1 MATHPRM
8 ITYCTFFFVSLKN
21 YSYNFIIFPFVW
33 LRKIRSGNS
42 KNNAV
47 IELLFYIIQ
56 LYFFYWLLCVLHT
69 ETYVFQ
75 STQLADF
82 LRPVKR
88 SECNYAVHSLDD
100 FNGDGKKRNLLL
112 SRLVKNKKISL
123 VSDIN
128 VEKVKER
135 ENKDEDEDE
144 DDMKKKKY
152 KKKKLSIGVLYLY
165 DGSPSGG
172 NGNDGGESWSE
183 PLMSRV
189 ISNRKKYCDR
199 HGYRLINA
207 NHLIDRTRP
216 AAWSKL
222 KAIDHYLSIKND
234 FEDGIEG
241 SLNSSTYNESQV
253 KGAVT
258 YDYMLYI
265 DMDVIIM
272 NFEVRLEDFI
282 LAVNTKNGD
291 SSTTFPEFI
300 MTEDWK
306 GYKYI
311 HFDVHICDDVCVL
324 FDLREILLL
333 YHYLSSLLND
343 SNRHISCYRI
353 FSFTPA
359 LFVF

>member
-21 YSYNFIIFPFVW
+21 YSYNFITFPFVW
-33 LRKIRSGNS
+33 LRKIRSGYS
-42 KNNAV
+42 KKNAV
-47 IELLFYIIQ
+47 VELLFYLIQ
-56 LYFFYWLLCVLHT
+56 LFFFYRLSCVLHT

-88 SECNYAVHSLDD
+88 SECNYAVHSLED

-112 SRLVKNKKISL
+112 SSLVKNKKISL

-128 VEKVKER
+128 VENER
-135 ENKDEDEDE
+135 ENKDED
-144 DDMKKKKY
+144 DMKKN

-189 ISNRKKYCDR
+189 IVNRKKYCDR
-199 HGYRLINA
+199 HGYYLINA

-222 KAIDHYLSIKND
+222 RAIDHYLSIKND
-234 FEDGIEG
+234 GIVD
-241 SLNSSTYNESQV
+241 SFNNSTDNEPQI

-282 LAVNTKNGD
+282 LAVNDRNGD
-291 SSTTFPEFI
+291 SSTIFPEFI

-306 GYKYI
+306 G
-311 HFDVHICDDVCVL
+311 
-324 FDLREILLL
+324 
-333 YHYLSSLLND
+333 
-343 SNRHISCYRI
+343 
-353 FSFTPA
+353 
-359 LFVF
+359 

>member
-21 YSYNFIIFPFVW
+21 YSYNFITFPFVW
-33 LRKIRSGNS
+33 LRKIRSGYS
-42 KNNAV
+42 KKNAV
-47 IELLFYIIQ
+47 VELLFYLIQ
-56 LYFFYWLLCVLHT
+56 LFFFYRLSCVLHT

-88 SECNYAVHSLDD
+88 SECNYAVHSLED

-112 SRLVKNKKISL
+112 SSLVKNKKISL

-128 VEKVKER
+128 VENER
-135 ENKDEDEDE
+135 ENKDED
-144 DDMKKKKY
+144 DMKKN

-189 ISNRKKYCDR
+189 IVNRKKYCDR
-199 HGYRLINA
+199 HGYYLINA

-222 KAIDHYLSIKND
+222 RAIDHYLSIKND
-234 FEDGIEG
+234 GIVD
-241 SLNSSTYNESQV
+241 SLNNSTDNEPQI

-282 LAVNTKNGD
+282 LAVNDRNGD
-291 SSTTFPEFI
+291 SSTIFPEFI

-306 GYKYI
+306 G
-311 HFDVHICDDVCVL
+311 
-324 FDLREILLL
+324 
-333 YHYLSSLLND
+333 
-343 SNRHISCYRI
+343 
-353 FSFTPA
+353 
-359 LFVF
+359 

>member
-33 LRKIRSGNS
+33 LRKIKNGNS
-42 KNNAV
+42 KKNAA
-47 IELLFYIIQ
+47 IELLFYLIQ
-56 LYFFYWLLCVLHT
+56 LCAFYHILCVLHT

-75 STQLADF
+75 STQLADR
-82 LRPVKR
+82 LCPVKR
-88 SECNYAVHSLDD
+88 SECKYAVHSLED

-123 VSDIN
+123 VSDIDFEI
-128 VEKVKER
+128 EKEK
-135 ENKDEDEDE
+135 ENKDEDKDNV
-144 DDMKKKKY
+144 K

-165 DGSPSGG
+165 DGSSSGG

-189 ISNRKKYCDR
+189 ILNRKKYCDR
-199 HGYRLINA
+199 HGYHLINA

-222 KAIDHYLSIKND
+222 RAIDHYLSINN
-234 FEDGIEG
+234 DGIKD
-241 SLNSSTYNESQV
+241 SFNSSTTTNNRSQV
-253 KGAVT
+253 KGDVK

-272 NFEVRLEDFI
+272 NFELRLEDYI
-282 LAVNTKNGD
+282 LAANTRNGE
-291 SSTTFPEFI
+291 STIKFPEFI

-306 GYKYI
+306 G
-311 HFDVHICDDVCVL
+311 
-324 FDLREILLL
+324 
-333 YHYLSSLLND
+333 
-343 SNRHISCYRI
+343 
-353 FSFTPA
+353 
-359 LFVF
+359 